1 MTREE
6 IHEAVIDILT
16 DINPDID
23 WKGFGLDDS
32 LKGTLESMDF
42 LDVVMELRKRYRIEV
57 PEADYGKLAT
67 MKGCIDY
74 MEPHLKDK

>member
-16 DINPDID
+16 DINPDVD

-42 LDVVMELRKRYRIEV
+42 LDVVMELRKRYKIEV
-57 PEADYGKLAT
+57 PEADYGRLAT
-67 MKGCIDY
+67 MNGCIDY